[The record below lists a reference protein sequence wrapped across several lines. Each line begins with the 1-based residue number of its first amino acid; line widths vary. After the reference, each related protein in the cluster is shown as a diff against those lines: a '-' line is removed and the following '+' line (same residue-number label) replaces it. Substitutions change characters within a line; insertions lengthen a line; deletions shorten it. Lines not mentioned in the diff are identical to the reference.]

1 MQFAA
6 MYMSDDSNRSF
17 FLDSYTNA
25 DEYKKAVDK
34 LNPTFGVDTRLNDA
48 IKVCDSL
55 ISSLSEKCFFGALKS
70 DSTHHFFRNACTKSG
85 SLRFSQFSG
94 C

>member
-1 MQFAA
+1 MTDVIDGFSRVGPRRMQFAA

-25 DEYKKAVDK
+25 DQYKKAVDK

-55 ISSLSEKCFFGALKS
+55 ISSLSEKCFNYSKS
-70 DSTHHFFRNACTKSG
+70 
-85 SLRFSQFSG
+85 SLCRS
-94 C
+94 

>member
-17 FLDSYTNA
+17 FLDSSTNA

-55 ISSLSEKCFFGALKS
+55 ISSLSEKCFNYSKS
-70 DSTHHFFRNACTKSG
+70 
-85 SLRFSQFSG
+85 SLCRS
-94 C
+94 